1 MLVKEIKV
9 EKNVTDFSQYSRF
22 EKLNRALDN
31 SHIKKL
37 VESFKE
43 FGTVSAKVIVIKT
56 SVFGSVTYYIVDGQH
71 TIEAVKLAG
80 LSVDVKIVEMENE
93 TIAGV
98 TRYIAVLNNIKKGWS
113 NQNYL
118 RAFVANGK
126 HEYIVFNNLIKA
138 HKLTVTDLMNIFV
151 GKADHKNF
159 KEGTMKFSNEA
170 DGMNLLKAFITIKGM
185 IPSKAFCTRNIPKV
199 LRRDGNTNYKPFV
212 DAVIRA
218 NKGGYKF
225 SENEKE
231 FVSEI
236 TQIMDMS
243 YGNSLKVA

>member
-9 EKNVTDFSQYSRF
+9 EKNVSNFSKYTRF
-22 EKLNRALDN
+22 EKINRTPDA

-37 VESFKE
+37 LESFTK
-43 FGTVSAKVIVIKT
+43 FGTASAKVIVIKT
-56 SVFGSVTYYIVDGQH
+56 SIFGTVSYFIVDGQH

-93 TIAGV
+93 TVMGV
-98 TRYIAVLNNIKKGWS
+98 TQYIAVLNNIKKGWS
-113 NQNYL
+113 NKNYL
-118 RAFVANGK
+118 RAFVENGK
-126 HEYIVFNNLIKA
+126 HEYILFDKLIKA

-151 GKADHKNF
+151 GKADHKKF

-170 DGMNLLKAFITIKGM
+170 DGMKLLKAFITIKGM
-185 IPSKAFCTRNIPKV
+185 IPNKAFCTRNIPKV

-212 DAVIRA
+212 DGVIRA

-236 TQIMDMS
+236 TQIMDMC
-243 YGNSLKVA
+243 YGEALKVA